1 MGISVAALVSGCSV
15 SSAADTLFIGCI
27 LDNAFVTMFHCAD
40 ASIFTGMTG
49 NKVHESES
57 TKTNHK
63 RLPSEKVYMKIPIK
77 K

>member
-15 SSAADTLFIGCI
+15 ASAADTLFIGCI
-27 LDNAFVTMFHCAD
+27 LDDAFCDNVSFALTL
-40 ASIFTGMTG
+40 FTGMTG

-63 RLPSEKVYMKIPIK
+63 RLPSEKVYMKILIK